1 MILRVCICCIF
12 RLEGLQKTGIIVI
25 KWGHNTWEY
34 LQIRYAEKCWGGNM
48 WSTIVSY
55 VPEWS
60 LWMQAFSVLIIPIG
74 IMMTVRW
81 INAAIKRG
89 SFSRSKKPSISPKDI
104 SPAAAGLGPGT
115 ETGQY
120 ANIKLTG
127 KYSVDLVSVRES
139 FGQNADVHIREFT
152 IRGTNTQVAVLYTE
166 GLVDIDLIETH
177 LITPLMING
186 VPELKQESFQNPD
199 QANFLSAYLKNQLL
213 PVSQIQE
220 TQSLQELALGVLLG
234 KNAILVDGLPG
245 AMLIGTSQGKSRGID
260 EPLSEGLLRGPRI
273 GFTEELSDNT
283 GILRRYGSDQNL
295 FIQKFEVGSR
305 VKKDLAVA
313 YIQDIVDPNLVT
325 EVLKRLKTMNMDSM
339 LESGYVE
346 QLIEDNTLSP
356 FQQVLNT
363 ERPDR
368 VIGALLEGRVAILLD
383 GTPFVLVVPVTFSM
397 LLQSPEDYYE
407 RWIPGTFLRVLRFM
421 SAMLALLA
429 PALYVSFISFHPG
442 LIPTKLVLTI
452 IETRTGVPFPSII
465 EVLIM
470 ELSIEILREAGIRLP
485 KPIGPAMG
493 IVGGLIIGQA
503 AVQAGIISQFLVIVV
518 AVTAISSFTIPVY
531 SAGLTLRILRFA
543 AMFSAAILG
552 LFGVVMF
559 FLLVCTHL
567 ARLSSFGVPYVA
579 PAVPYHLSDWK
590 DFVIRAPLNMMR
602 RRPEMTNPV
611 DADRKK

>member
-1 MILRVCICCIF
+1 M
-12 RLEGLQKTGIIVI
+12 ETGKQYSRIPAA
-25 KWGHNTWEY
+25 ND
-34 LQIRYAEKCWGGNM
+34 AEKCWGENM

-55 VPEWS
+55 VPKWPV
-60 LWMQAFSVLIIPIG
+60 WIQAFLVIIIPIG
-74 IMMTVRW
+74 ITLITRW
-81 INAAIKRG
+81 INTSIKRG
-89 SFSRSKKPSISPKDI
+89 SFTRSTKPLISPKDI
-104 SPAAAGLGPGT
+104 SPAAAGVGSGT
-115 ETGQY
+115 ETGHY
-120 ANIKLTG
+120 ANIKITG
-127 KYSVDLVSVRES
+127 NYDTDLISIKET
-139 FGQNADVHIREFT
+139 FGKNADVHLREFT
-152 IRGTNTQVAVLYTE
+152 IRGTNTRAAVMFTE
-166 GLVDIDLIETH
+166 GLVDVNLMDEH
-177 LITPLMING
+177 LIKSLMFEG
-186 VPELKQESFQNPD
+186 VPEQSQGEFVQHNNAD
-199 QANFLSAYLKNQLL
+199 FLASYLKEQLL
-213 PVSQIQE
+213 PVSQVQE
-220 TQSLQELALGVLLG
+220 TKSLQELAIAVLLG
-234 KNAILVDGLPG
+234 KNALLVDGLPG
-245 AMLIGTSQGKSRGID
+245 AMLIGTAKGKTRGVD

-283 GILRRYGSDQNL
+283 GILRRHGSNQSL
-295 FIQKFEVGSR
+295 FIEKFEVGSR
-305 VKKDLAVA
+305 VKKDLAIA
-313 YIQDIVDPNLVT
+313 YIQDIADPKLVA
-325 EVLKRLKTMNMDSM
+325 EVQKRVKEMDMDDM

-346 QLIEDNTLSP
+346 QLIEDSTLSP
-356 FQQVLNT
+356 FQQILNT

-368 VIGALLEGRVAILLD
+368 VMGALLEGRVAILLD

-407 RWIPGTFLRVLRFM
+407 RWIPGTFLRMLRFM

-429 PALYVSFISFHPG
+429 PALYISFISFHPG

-543 AMFSAAILG
+543 AMFSAAVLG

-567 ARLSSFGVPYVA
+567 SRLSSFGVPYVA
-579 PAVPYHLSDWK
+579 PAVPYHLGEWK
-590 DFVIRAPLNMMR
+590 DFFIRAPLNMMR
-602 RRPEMTNPV
+602 KRPIMTNPI
-611 DADRKK
+611 DEDRKK

>member
-1 MILRVCICCIF
+1 
-12 RLEGLQKTGIIVI
+12 
-25 KWGHNTWEY
+25 
-34 LQIRYAEKCWGGNM
+34 M

-55 VPEWS
+55 VPKWPV
-60 LWMQAFSVLIIPIG
+60 WIQAFLVIIIPIG
-74 IMMTVRW
+74 ITLITRW
-81 INAAIKRG
+81 INTSIKRG
-89 SFSRSKKPSISPKDI
+89 SFTRSTKPLISPKDI
-104 SPAAAGLGPGT
+104 SPAAAGVGSGT
-115 ETGQY
+115 ETGHY
-120 ANIKLTG
+120 ANIKITG
-127 KYSVDLVSVRES
+127 NYDTDLISIKET
-139 FGQNADVHIREFT
+139 FGKNADVHLREFT
-152 IRGTNTQVAVLYTE
+152 IRGTNTRAAVMFTE
-166 GLVDIDLIETH
+166 GLVDVNLMDEH
-177 LITPLMING
+177 LIKSLMFEG
-186 VPELKQESFQNPD
+186 VPEQSQGEFVQHNNAD
-199 QANFLSAYLKNQLL
+199 FLASYLKEQLL
-213 PVSQIQE
+213 PVSQVQE
-220 TQSLQELALGVLLG
+220 TKSLQELAIAVLLG
-234 KNAILVDGLPG
+234 KNALLVDGLPG
-245 AMLIGTSQGKSRGID
+245 AMLIGTAKGKTRGVD

-283 GILRRYGSDQNL
+283 GILRRHGSNQSL
-295 FIQKFEVGSR
+295 FIEKFEVGSR
-305 VKKDLAVA
+305 VKKDLAIA
-313 YIQDIVDPNLVT
+313 YIQDIADPKLVA
-325 EVLKRLKTMNMDSM
+325 EVQKRVKEMDMDDM

-346 QLIEDNTLSP
+346 QLIEDSTLSP
-356 FQQVLNT
+356 FQQILNT

-368 VIGALLEGRVAILLD
+368 VMGALLEGRVAILLD

-407 RWIPGTFLRVLRFM
+407 RWIPGTFLRMLRFM

-429 PALYVSFISFHPG
+429 PALYISFISFHPG

-543 AMFSAAILG
+543 AMFSAAVLG

-567 ARLSSFGVPYVA
+567 SRLSSFGVPYVA
-579 PAVPYHLSDWK
+579 PAVPYHLGEWK
-590 DFVIRAPLNMMR
+590 DFFIRAPLNMMR
-602 RRPEMTNPV
+602 KRPIMTNPI
-611 DADRKK
+611 DEDRKK

>member
-1 MILRVCICCIF
+1 MSF
-12 RLEGLQKTGIIVI
+12 STQKTGIIVI
-25 KWGHNTWEY
+25 KRGHNTWEY
-34 LQIRYAEKCWGGNM
+34 LQLCHAEKCWGGNM

-55 VPEWS
+55 VPDWS
-60 LWMQAFSVLIIPIG
+60 IWIQAFLVFIIPIG
-74 IMMTVRW
+74 ITLSTRW

-89 SFSRSKKPSISPKDI
+89 SFSRSKRSSVSSKDI
-104 SPAAAGLGPGT
+104 SPAAKGQGEGT

-127 KYSVDLVSVRES
+127 KYTTDLTSVRES

-152 IRGTNTQVAVLYTE
+152 IRGTNTRAAVIYTE
-166 GLVDIDLIETH
+166 GLVDQDLIDDH
-177 LITPLMING
+177 LITPLMLEG
-186 VPELKQESFQNPD
+186 VPELKREGFLHPD
-199 QANFLSAYLKNQLL
+199 NAHLLSAYLQDQLL
-213 PVSQIQE
+213 PVSLIEE
-220 TQSLQELALGVLLG
+220 TQSLQKVSVGVLFG
-234 KNAILVDGLPG
+234 KNALLVDGLPG
-245 AMLIGTSQGKSRGID
+245 ALLIGAHKIKTRGVN

-273 GFTEELSDNT
+273 GFTEQLSDNT
-283 GILRRYGSDQNL
+283 GILRRYGSDQSL

-305 VKKDLAVA
+305 IKKELAVA
-313 YIQDIVDPNLVT
+313 YIQDIADPNLVA
-325 EVLKRLKTMNMDSM
+325 EVQKRIEEMDMDSM

-368 VIGALLEGRVAILLD
+368 VMGALLEGRVAILLD
-383 GTPFVLVVPVTFSM
+383 GTPFVLIVPVTFSM

-407 RWIPGTFLRVLRFM
+407 RWIPGTFLRMLRFM
-421 SAMLALLA
+421 AAMLALLA
-429 PALYVSFISFHPG
+429 PALYISFISFHPG

-485 KPIGPAMG
+485 KPIAPAMG

-543 AMFSAAILG
+543 AMFSAAVLG

-567 ARLSSFGVPYVA
+567 ARLSSFGVSYVA
-579 PAVPYHLSDWK
+579 PAVPYQFGEWK
-590 DFVIRAPLNMMR
+590 DFIIRAPLNMMR
-602 RRPEMTNPV
+602 KRPEMSSPI
-611 DADRKK
+611 DKDRKK

>member
-1 MILRVCICCIF
+1 MSWRHCH
-12 RLEGLQKTGIIVI
+12 TPGIIVI

-55 VPEWS
+55 VPELPIWI
-60 LWMQAFSVLIIPIG
+60 QAFLVLIIPIG
-74 IMMTVRW
+74 ITMTMRW

-89 SFSRSKKPSISPKDI
+89 SFSRSKKLSISSRDI
-104 SPAAAGLGPGT
+104 SPAAAGLGTGT
-115 ETGQY
+115 ETGHY

-127 KYSVDLVSVRES
+127 KYNTDLISVRES
-139 FGQNADVHIREFT
+139 FGKNADVHIREFV
-152 IRGTNTQVAVLYTE
+152 IRGTNTRAAVMYTE
-166 GLVDIDLIETH
+166 GLVDQELIDDH
-177 LITPLMING
+177 LITPLMLEG
-186 VPELKQESFQNPD
+186 VPELKQEGFVHPD
-199 QANFLSAYLKNQLL
+199 NVNQLAEYLKNQLL

-220 TQSLQELALGVLLG
+220 TQSLQELGLGVLVG
-234 KNAILVDGLPG
+234 KNALIIDGIPV
-245 AMLIGTSQGKSRGID
+245 AMLIGTAKGKTRSID

-283 GILRRYGSDQNL
+283 GILRRYGSDQSL
-295 FIQKFEVGSR
+295 FIQKYEVGSR
-305 VKKDLAVA
+305 IKKDLAIA
-313 YIQDIVDPNLVT
+313 YIQDIADPNLIA
-325 EVLKRLKTMNMDSM
+325 EVRKRIEEMDMDSM

-356 FQQVLNT
+356 FQQILNT

-368 VIGALLEGRVAILLD
+368 VIAALLEGRVAILLD

-493 IVGGLIIGQA
+493 IVGGLIIGQLPYRRNHQS
-503 AVQAGIISQFLVIVV
+503 VSCHRCCC
-518 AVTAISSFTIPVY
+518 Y
-531 SAGLTLRILRFA
+531 RHILFHD
-543 AMFSAAILG
+543 SCL
-552 LFGVVMF
+552 
-559 FLLVCTHL
+559 
-567 ARLSSFGVPYVA
+567 
-579 PAVPYHLSDWK
+579 
-590 DFVIRAPLNMMR
+590 
-602 RRPEMTNPV
+602 
-611 DADRKK
+611 

>member
-1 MILRVCICCIF
+1 
-12 RLEGLQKTGIIVI
+12 
-25 KWGHNTWEY
+25 
-34 LQIRYAEKCWGGNM
+34 M
-48 WSTIVSY
+48 WSKIVSY
-55 VPEWS
+55 IPEGSVWFQALMVVIVPIFIFKVTHW
-60 LWMQAFSVLIIPIG
+60 FHNSV
-74 IMMTVRW
+74 
-81 INAAIKRG
+81 KRG
-89 SFSRSKKPSISPKDI
+89 SFSKNNHHSMEKANKSLSDT
-104 SPAAAGLGPGT
+104 SDQGQQA
-115 ETGQY
+115 ETGKY

-127 KYSVDLVSVRES
+127 NYATDLISSRET
-139 FGQNADVHIREFT
+139 FGKNADVHIREFT
-152 IRGTNTQVAVLYTE
+152 IRGTNTSVAIMYVD
-166 GLVDIDLIETH
+166 GLVDQEMIDEH
-177 LITPLMING
+177 LITPLMLRG
-186 VPELKQESFQNPD
+186 VPELQ
-199 QANFLSAYLKNQLL
+199 QADFLLPKNEHLLKDYLINHML
-213 PVSQIQE
+213 PVSQVQE
-220 TQSLQELALGVLLG
+220 TQSLQELAIGVLLG
-234 KNAILVDGLPG
+234 KNALLVDGLPS
-245 AMLIGTSQGKSRGID
+245 ALLIGTAKGKTRSQE

-283 GILRRYGSDQNL
+283 GILRRYGSEQSL
-295 FIQKFEVGSR
+295 FIEKFEVGER
-305 VKKDLAVA
+305 IKKNLAIA
-313 YIQDIVDPNLVT
+313 YIEDIANPELVE
-325 EVLKRLKTMNMDSM
+325 EVRKRIEAMNMDAM

-368 VIGALLEGRVAILLD
+368 VMGALLEGRVAILLD

-407 RWIPGTFLRVLRFM
+407 RWIPGTFLRILRFV

-429 PALYVSFISFHPG
+429 PALYISFISFNPG

-543 AMFSAAILG
+543 AMFSAAVLG

-559 FLLVCTHL
+559 FLLVCTHV
-567 ARLSSFGVPYVA
+567 ARLTSFGVPYVA
-579 PAVPYHLSDWK
+579 PAVPYSFREWK
-590 DFVIRAPLNMMR
+590 DFVIRAPLSMMR
-602 RRPEMTNPV
+602 LRPDMTKPI
-611 DADRKK
+611 DEDRKQKES

>member
-1 MILRVCICCIF
+1 METGTQYF
-12 RLEGLQKTGIIVI
+12 RIPAAY
-25 KWGHNTWEY
+25 H
-34 LQIRYAEKCWGGNM
+34 AEKCWGEYM
-48 WSTIVSY
+48 WSTMVSY

-60 LWMQAFSVLIIPIG
+60 VWMQAFLVIIIPIG
-74 IMMTVRW
+74 ITLTTRW
-81 INAAIKRG
+81 INASIKRG
-89 SFSRSKKPSISPKDI
+89 SFTRSNKPSVSPKDI
-104 SPAAAGLGPGT
+104 SPAAAGVGSGT
-115 ETGQY
+115 ETGHY
-120 ANIKLTG
+120 ANIKITG
-127 KYSVDLVSVRES
+127 NYHTDLISIKET
-139 FGQNADVHIREFT
+139 FGKNADVHLREFT
-152 IRGTNTQVAVLYTE
+152 IRGTNTRAAVMFTE
-166 GLVDIDLIETH
+166 GLVDVNLMDEYLIKS
-177 LITPLMING
+177 LMFEG
-186 VPELKQESFQNPD
+186 VPEQTQGEFVQQNNAD
-199 QANFLSAYLKNQLL
+199 FLATYLKEQLL
-213 PVSQIQE
+213 PVSQVQE
-220 TQSLQELALGVLLG
+220 TSSLQELSVGVLLG
-234 KNAILVDGLPG
+234 KNALLVDGLPG
-245 AMLIGTSQGKSRGID
+245 AMLIGTAKGKTRGVD

-283 GILRRYGSDQNL
+283 GILRRHGSNQSL
-295 FIQKFEVGSR
+295 FIQKFEVGTR
-305 VKKDLAVA
+305 VKKDLAIA
-313 YIQDIVDPNLVT
+313 YIQDIADPKLVA
-325 EVLKRLKTMNMDSM
+325 EVQKRIQEMDMDDM

-346 QLIEDNTLSP
+346 QLIEDSTLSP
-356 FQQVLNT
+356 FQQILNT

-368 VIGALLEGRVAILLD
+368 VMGALLEGRVAILLD

-407 RWIPGTFLRVLRFM
+407 RWIPGTFLRMLRFM

-429 PALYVSFISFHPG
+429 PALYISFISFHPG

-452 IETRTGVPFPSII
+452 IETRTGVPFPSLI

-543 AMFSAAILG
+543 AMFSAAVLG

-567 ARLSSFGVPYVA
+567 SRLSSFGVPYVA
-579 PAVPYHLSDWK
+579 PAVPYHLGEWK
-590 DFVIRAPLNMMR
+590 DFFIRAPLNMMR
-602 RRPEMTNPV
+602 KRPIMTNPI
-611 DADRKK
+611 DKDRKK